1 MRGMQLLLTGVL
13 IGGFATFGW
22 VNAQSN
28 QGSSELT
35 GGDLAEI
42 HQLYSHYNQGT
53 DFGDANRWLNA
64 FTEDAIFRIGEDR
77 EFIGR
82 DQMTEWRRQSF
93 AAREGRVYTYRH
105 WNSSWIITPDGP
117 GPRHREGLLAR
128 LRPERPDARDQRH
141 RLLRRHLRQ
150 DAGRLADQAAPR
162 APRPQIRRRRP
173 FAPPGGL
180 TRIRHASWTVGRRP
194 PPHSGQ
200 HRARGR
206 PAARAVPHLP
216 RQSSGS
222 AMSAGMPPGPV
233 SPSDK

>member
-28 QGSSELT
+28 QGSDELT

-64 FTEDAIFRIGEDR
+64 FTEDAIFRIGEDG

-82 DQMTEWRRQSF
+82 DEMTEWRRQSF

-117 GPRHREGLLAR
+117 GRATGKVYWLAFDPSAQTLAISDTGFYEDIYVR
-128 LRPERPDARDQRH
+128 TPDGWRIKQRH
-141 RLLRRHLRQ
+141 AHP
-150 DAGRLADQAAPR
+150 DPR
-162 APRPQIRRRRP
+162 SPEGGQSRPQ
-173 FAPPGGL
+173 A
-180 TRIRHASWTVGRRP
+180 
-194 PPHSGQ
+194 
-200 HRARGR
+200 
-206 PAARAVPHLP
+206 
-216 RQSSGS
+216 
-222 AMSAGMPPGPV
+222 
-233 SPSDK
+233 D